1 MASTST
7 ISVSFRMED
16 GANEMK
22 TLVLNTKE
30 LHKFLVAGSKRE
42 GKEFG
47 LTLMEFADA
56 VTPDDMSEWSEAI
69 SASNVEDST
78 TGGAKKKKRRQE
90 STNS

>member
-1 MASTST
+1 MLRFKQETGKEITEIDPTSLT
-7 ISVSFRMED
+7 
-16 GANEMK
+16 
-22 TLVLNTKE
+22 E
-30 LHKFLVAGSKRE
+30 LCTYLWCCIVAGSKRE